1 MYSRGTQGDYF
12 ALQIKEN
19 QMVLNMNLGSGIMT
33 SLSVGSLLDDN
44 IWHDVV
50 ISRNRRDI
58 NFSVDRVIVEG
69 RIKGEFDRLNLNRG
83 FYIGGVPNVQE
94 GMVVQQNFT
103 GCIENIFFNSSN
115 FIREMKYAFQE
126 GEHLRFT
133 KVNTFYNCPEPQII
147 PVTFTTR
154 SSYAKLK
161 GISEGSKQM
170 NVSFAF
176 RTYEEKGMM
185 MYHEF
190 TSKGFVKL
198 FLEDGHVKIE
208 LKVGENKPTILDNY
222 EEQFNDGRWHSL
234 VLTISRDS
242 LVLDIDQRP
251 MSTVRLLQVLTGAYY
266 FIGGGKTKDGF
277 VGCMRSIAV
286 DGNYRLPTDWK
297 EEEYCCK
304 NEILFNACRMND
316 RCNPNPCQHGGI
328 CKQNSMEFFCDCS
341 QTGYAGA
348 VCHTSLNPL
357 SCQAYK
363 NVQSVNQRATINI
376 DVDGSGPLKPFPV
389 TCEFYSD
396 GRIVTVLGH
405 SQEHST
411 IVDGFQEPGSF
422 EQNVIY
428 EADLPQIEAL
438 LNRSQSC
445 WQRLTY
451 SCQSSRLFNTPSDEL
466 TFRPFSWWVSRHNQP
481 MDYWAGALPGSRKCE
496 CGILG
501 NCFDPTKWCNCD
513 SNHIGWLE
521 DGGDI
526 KEKEFLPV
534 KAVRFGDTGTPVDE
548 KQGRYTLG
556 ALMCEGDDLFNN
568 VITFRITDSTI
579 NLPPFD
585 MGHSGDIYFEFR
597 TTAENAVL
605 FHAKGPTDYIK
616 LSINSGK
623 KLQFE
628 YQAGSGPLG
637 VNVETSYHLNDNK
650 WHSVSVERNRKEARL
665 VVDGALKAEVREPP
679 GPVRALYLTSEL
691 VIGATIDYRDGYVGC
706 IRALL
711 LNGKLVD
718 LRSYAERGIYGVST
732 GCIGRCESNPCL
744 NNGTCTEGY
753 DGYTCDCRWSAF
765 KGPIC
770 ADEIGV
776 NLRSSSMIKY
786 DFLGSWRSTI
796 AESIRVGFT
805 TTNPK
810 GFLLGFTSNITG
822 EYLTLQI
829 SNSGHLRVVF
839 DFGFERQELIFPD
852 KHFGLG
858 QYHDVK
864 FSRKNSGSTV
874 VLKVRFFFCL
884 FTFN

>member
-1 MYSRGTQGDYF
+1 MSNQLIREQQLTLMLMEVDHCDHSR
-12 ALQIKEN
+12 LH
-19 QMVLNMNLGSGIMT
+19 V
-33 SLSVGSLLDDN
+33 
-44 IWHDVV
+44 
-50 ISRNRRDI
+50 
-58 NFSVDRVIVEG
+58 
-69 RIKGEFDRLNLNRG
+69 
-83 FYIGGVPNVQE
+83 
-94 GMVVQQNFT
+94 
-103 GCIENIFFNSSN
+103 N
-115 FIREMKYAFQE
+115 FIQTDELLQFLGIVRSTQQLLMVSRSLVRLSKM
-126 GEHLRFT
+126 LFT
-133 KVNTFYNCPEPQII
+133 KLIYH
-147 PVTFTTR
+147 
-154 SSYAKLK
+154 KLK
-161 GISEGSKQM
+161 HFSIVHNLAGRDLHTLVCHRGYSTHL
-170 NVSFAF
+170 VSRDFDF
-176 RTYEEKGMM
+176 
-185 MYHEF
+185 
-190 TSKGFVKL
+190 L
-198 FLEDGHVKIE
+198 FLLLARFFFGKIP
-208 LKVGENKPTILDNY
+208 LIL
-222 EEQFNDGRWHSL
+222 
-234 VLTISRDS
+234 
-242 LVLDIDQRP
+242 
-251 MSTVRLLQVLTGAYY
+251 LL
-266 FIGGGKTKDGF
+266 
-277 VGCMRSIAV
+277 
-286 DGNYRLPTDWK
+286 
-297 EEEYCCK
+297 
-304 NEILFNACRMND
+304 
-316 RCNPNPCQHGGI
+316 
-328 CKQNSMEFFCDCS
+328 
-341 QTGYAGA
+341 
-348 VCHTSLNPL
+348 
-357 SCQAYK
+357 
-363 NVQSVNQRATINI
+363 
-376 DVDGSGPLKPFPV
+376 FP
-389 TCEFYSD
+389 
-396 GRIVTVLGH
+396 
-405 SQEHST
+405 
-411 IVDGFQEPGSF
+411 
-422 EQNVIY
+422 
-428 EADLPQIEAL
+428 A
-438 LNRSQSC
+438 
-445 WQRLTY
+445 
-451 SCQSSRLFNTPSDEL
+451 DEL

-556 ALMCEGDDLFNN
+556 PLMCEGDDLFNN

-597 TTAENAVL
+597 TTTENAVL

-691 VIGATIDYRDGYVGC
+691 VIGATIDFRDGYVGC

-718 LRSYAERGIYGVST
+718 LRSYAERGIYGIST
-732 GCIGRCESNPCL
+732 GCVGRCESSPCL

-874 VLKVRFFFCL
+874 VLKVSCFFFVFSKFYQFFCCC
-884 FTFN
+884 